1 MECRNIVAINRPI
14 SIRSLFYTIL
24 QILSIT
30 IFERMPL
37 NQIVTETGCKMET
50 CDMANQL
57 NLFDKTLG
65 H

>member
-1 MECRNIVAINRPI
+1 
-14 SIRSLFYTIL
+14 
-24 QILSIT
+24 LSVT

-37 NQIVTETGCKMET
+37 NQIVTKTDCKMESD
-50 CDMANQL
+50 DMANQL

>member
-1 MECRNIVAINRPI
+1 
-14 SIRSLFYTIL
+14 
-24 QILSIT
+24 LSVT

-37 NQIVTETGCKMET
+37 NQMVTNSECKTEV